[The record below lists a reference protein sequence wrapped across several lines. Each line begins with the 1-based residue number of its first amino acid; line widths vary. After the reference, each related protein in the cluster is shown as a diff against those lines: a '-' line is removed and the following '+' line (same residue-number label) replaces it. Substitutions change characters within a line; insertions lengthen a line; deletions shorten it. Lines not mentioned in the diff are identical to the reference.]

1 MNDLQTTATEI
12 NRLHQ
17 QAHASAQSAVE
28 YAKAAGKLLHE
39 AKAAMQH
46 GDFIPWIL
54 ANTSVSP
61 RQAQRY
67 MSAAV
72 GKSVS
77 VRDVIPKCDMMS
89 HLLPAKPRTSLGVWA
104 GDVWMP
110 EPGFL
115 YCFAADNGTFWV
127 APAPGEGTHVSRL
140 YSGERMS
147 TDGFAWRYTIFAE
160 NNDPDLSDQ
169 WYVGTRFAP
178 LNRAGVHGILKS
190 YGLDD
195 FKGAKIKG
203 VRFDD
208 TFERPFSEPDPGQWY
223 WDAPLPDDDL
233 YVILQIEGMVN
244 KHGVPLLL

>member
-1 MNDLQTTATEI
+1 MNDLETTATEI

-28 YAKAAGKLLHE
+28 YAKAAGKLLLE
-39 AKAAMQH
+39 AKTNMKH
-46 GDFIPWIL
+46 GEFRLWVE
-54 ANTSVSP
+54 ANLSVTL

-67 MSAAV
+67 MGAAL
-72 GKSVS
+72 GKSND
-77 VRDVIPKCDMMS
+77 VRAVIPKSDMMS
-89 HLLPAKPRTSLGVWA
+89 LLPPAKPRTSLGVWA
-104 GDVWMP
+104 GDVWVP
-110 EPGFL
+110 EPGYL

-127 APAPGEGTHVSRL
+127 APAPNGGNHVSRL

-147 TDGFAWRYTIFAE
+147 TDGFKWRYTIFAE
-160 NNDPDLSDQ
+160 NNDPDLSAQ
-169 WYVGTRFAP
+169 WYVGTRSAP
-178 LNRAGVHGILKS
+178 LNRSGVHGILKS

-208 TFERPFSEPDPGQWY
+208 TLERPFGEPDPDQWY
-223 WDAPLPDDDL
+223 WDDPHPDDDL
-233 YVILQIEGMVN
+233 YTTLRIEGAVN